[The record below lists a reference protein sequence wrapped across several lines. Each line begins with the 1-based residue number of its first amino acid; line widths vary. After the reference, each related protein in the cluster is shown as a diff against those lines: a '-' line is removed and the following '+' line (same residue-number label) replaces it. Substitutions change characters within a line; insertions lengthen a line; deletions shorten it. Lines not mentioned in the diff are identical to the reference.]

1 MTKETGGRPRLYKGR
16 KLTKSEQMAR
26 VRNKNTEPETALRR
40 ALWQIGLRFR
50 VRSNLPGTPDLVF
63 VGAKIAVFVDGCFW
77 HGCPIHYTEPIKN
90 AEFWRSKLLRNL
102 ERDRRVNEELERLG
116 WLVVRIWE
124 HELTQ
129 GMNLAVQNLRK
140 VVLERRDRHRPR
152 A

>member
-1 MTKETGGRPRLYKGR
+1 
-16 KLTKSEQMAR
+16 MAR
-26 VRNKNTEPETALRR
+26 VRNRDTEPETALRR
-40 ALWQIGLRFR
+40 ALWHLGLRFR

-77 HGCPIHYTEPIKN
+77 HGCPNHYTEPVRN

-102 ERDRRVNEELERLG
+102 ERDRRVNEELDRLG

-129 GMNLAVQNLRK
+129 DMDLTVQRLK
-140 VVLERRDRHRPR
+140 GAVLERRGDQRPR
-152 A
+152 S